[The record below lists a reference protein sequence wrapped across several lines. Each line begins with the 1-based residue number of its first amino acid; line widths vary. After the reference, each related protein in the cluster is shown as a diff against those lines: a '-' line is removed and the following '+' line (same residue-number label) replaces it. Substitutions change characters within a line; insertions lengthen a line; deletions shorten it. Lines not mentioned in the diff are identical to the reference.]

1 MVPQIIENFIISASI
16 RPNVN
21 YIGSSKQ
28 NDYLLSLMIKEQ
40 VGDLELSRDQ
50 SAGTW
55 MKRYHPQLL
64 NTAVQ
69 VHPALS
75 DLKQQTARSDLVRSL
90 PLSLQA
96 FLMLFPGPCRWPLS
110 NKRVT
115 LDMTQ
120 HGSSQMLLEHK
131 SLAILP
137 GVPQTFDFP
146 LLHPALGPGAS
157 TKHVIYNLTLV
168 HVLI

>member
-1 MVPQIIENFIISASI
+1 MKQKMQLCCHIVPSHTTLYIPSRIFFFNLIIAFQKTHITTRKDTEAGNGTTRGKERLPYEETLNRLYGSTDYREFYHICFNLSKHE
-16 RPNVN
+16 

-28 NDYLLSLMIKEQ
+28 NDYSLSLMTKEQ

-50 SAGTW
+50 LAGTW

-64 NTAVQ
+64 NIAVE

-96 FLMLFPGPCRWPLS
+96 FLMLFPGPC
-110 NKRVT
+110 
-115 LDMTQ
+115 
-120 HGSSQMLLEHK
+120 
-131 SLAILP
+131 
-137 GVPQTFDFP
+137 
-146 LLHPALGPGAS
+146 
-157 TKHVIYNLTLV
+157 
-168 HVLI
+168 